1 MHYARLCRAAENEFV
16 GVPCGILDQ
25 VSSLFGRAWNVMSI
39 DCQSLTV
46 DHAPLPGVALVVCPS
61 GVNHALVGGEYKE
74 LREHCASAAHKLG
87 AKFLRT
93 VERKQLQAARATL
106 TEREF
111 ACAHHVVG
119 EIARVV
125 AAERALRADDLQ
137 QFGQYLFQSHESSR
151 DFLQNSSCK
160 SRGSIPAAS
169 ARGSPEAGS
178 AGRRLISSPII
189 RPSRLWRT
197 WRRATKS
204 RPA

>member
-1 MHYARLCRAAENEFV
+1 
-16 GVPCGILDQ
+16 
-25 VSSLFGRAWNVMSI
+25 MSI

-93 VERKQLQAARATL
+93 VERKRLQAARATL

-151 DFLQNSSCK
+151 DFLQNSTPELDQLVQ
-160 SRGSIPAAS
+160 I
-169 ARGSPEAGS
+169 ARQHPGCLGA
-178 AGRRLISSPII
+178 RL
-189 RPSRLWRT
+189 T
-197 WRRATKS
+197 GGGFGGATLNLVAHHQAEPFMAHMATGYEKQTGVKLQPLVCQIVDGA
-204 RPA
+204 R